1 MYFFFLIL
9 LLFVLTGF
17 IFFHKR
23 KKKICR
29 KICSMNF
36 HEKCKTL
43 TELITPFGFCYDSKQ
58 DIFSTTLD
66 AWQREFGYTEKY
78 NKLAPYFNMVFDYE
92 PVYFDYNNRTWLI
105 EFWKGQYG
113 INTGCEVGIYY
124 SESIISPDMRNTTLF
139 HCVKDNDMLPISI
152 QLIRDACT
160 LGIIQKKHWWLTVF
174 DVGKYC
180 EPSRLSIPIEITFPN
195 KQMLY
200 SFTQAL
206 LEKGYS
212 HNQIYIYNTTIHLLY
227 NSNSTSSLPLFRHII
242 CRFSQWKNRIFCR
255 LYLWITKPYCT
266 SLDRVL
272 YLYYYIPFAFRRLL
286 TIKHYKKTTLRH

>member
-58 DIFSTTLD
+58 DIFSTPLD

-212 HNQIYIYNTTIHLLY
+212 HNQIYIYIIQPYTFYITQIPLPHCLYSDTLFAAFPSGKTAFFADYIYGLQSLIVPHWTEFYTFTIIFPLL
-227 NSNSTSSLPLFRHII
+227 FDV
-242 CRFSQWKNRIFCR
+242 F
-255 LYLWITKPYCT
+255 
-266 SLDRVL
+266 
-272 YLYYYIPFAFRRLL
+272 
-286 TIKHYKKTTLRH
+286 